1 MRKRFTKKILT
12 IGGLYYPQA
21 KDDYRTDLM
30 IKSITETIGSKMPT
44 KSQYDDGTYV
54 QNEDQVAR
62 IVLQNGMIHYMKNGG
77 YIINK

>member
-1 MRKRFTKKILT
+1 MRKRFTKKNLVV
-12 IGGLYYPQA
+12 GGLYSG
-21 KDDYRTDLM
+21 DYR

-44 KSQYDDGTYV
+44 KAQYDDGTYV

-62 IVLQNGMIHYMKNGG
+62 IVLQNGMIHYIKNGG

>member
-30 IKSITETIGSKMPT
+30 IKSITETSGSKMPT
-44 KSQYDDGTYV
+44 KAQYDDGTYV

-62 IVLQNGMIHYMKNGG
+62 IVLQNGMIHYMKNGS

>member
-1 MRKRFTKKILT
+1 MRKRFTKKILVV
-12 IGGLYYPQA
+12 GGLYSG
-21 KDDYRTDLM
+21 DYR

-44 KSQYDDGTYV
+44 KAQYDDGTYV

-62 IVLQNGMIHYMKNGG
+62 IVLQNGMIHYMKKGS

>member
-1 MRKRFTKKILT
+1 MRKQFTKKILVV
-12 IGGLYYPQA
+12 GGLYSG
-21 KDDYRTDLM
+21 DYR

-44 KSQYDDGTYV
+44 KAQYDDGTYV

-62 IVLQNGMIHYMKNGG
+62 IVLQNGMIHYMKKGS

>member
-1 MRKRFTKKILT
+1 MRKRFTKKILVV
-12 IGGLYYPQA
+12 GGLYS
-21 KDDYRTDLM
+21 DDYR

-44 KSQYDDGTYV
+44 KAQYDDGTYV

-62 IVLQNGMIHYMKNGG
+62 IVLQNGMIHYMKKGS